1 MDYKIENEYLNGL
14 MQKVMARNANEPEFH
29 QAVYEFLNSIA
40 PALPVHP
47 ELIEK
52 QVLERIVE
60 PERQIMFRVAWID
73 DNGRIQVNRGYR
85 IQFNSAIGPYK
96 GGIRLHPSV
105 NISILKFL
113 GFEQIFK
120 NSLTGLPMGGAKG
133 GSDFDPKKPLTVS
146 FLNARTPEKCS
157 SALTATP
164 QEAKPVPDWH
174 SPFPARSPSF
184 ALSRQGKIGT
194 MFSASKG
201 TFPAANS

>member
-1 MDYKIENEYLNGL
+1 MDYTINNEYLNGL

-60 PERQIMFRVAWID
+60 PERQIIFRVSWID

-105 NISILKFL
+105 NISILQ
-113 GFEQIFK
+113 E
-120 NSLTGLPMGGAKG
+120 LP
-133 GSDFDPKKPLTVS
+133 
-146 FLNARTPEKCS
+146 
-157 SALTATP
+157 
-164 QEAKPVPDWH
+164 H
-174 SPFPARSPSF
+174 RSPYG
-184 ALSRQGKIGT
+184 RC
-194 MFSASKG
+194 
-201 TFPAANS
+201 